1 MCCEHDH
8 QIRLSSRPPRRRYL
22 ADARRLVGHVRIDHE
37 RRSHRLTAQLVRSR
51 NRSVLDG
58 EVAAG

>member
-8 QIRLSSRPPRRRYL
+8 QNRLSSRPPRRRYE
-22 ADARRLVGHVRIDHE
+22 ADTPIAVGHAVIDHE

-51 NRSVLDG
+51 NRSMLSE
-58 EVAAG
+58 EVATG

>member
-8 QIRLSSRPPRRRYL
+8 QIRLSPRPPRRRYA
-22 ADARRLVGHVRIDHE
+22 ADAGMPAGHVVIDHE

-51 NRSVLDG
+51 NRSMLCE
-58 EVAAG
+58 EVATG